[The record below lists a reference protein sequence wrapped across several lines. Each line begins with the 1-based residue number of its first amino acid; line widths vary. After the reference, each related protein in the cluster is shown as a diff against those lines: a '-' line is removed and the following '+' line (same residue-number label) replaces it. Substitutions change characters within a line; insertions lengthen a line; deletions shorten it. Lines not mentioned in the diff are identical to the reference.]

1 MDKTTMQYA
10 INPLTIRLV
19 ACLTGMCLLFT
30 GCGKEPDPPKPTVIT
45 RKITVQGAD
54 TQPKKQTQP
63 VEPAAERIDTVALT
77 DISPEQ
83 TPAEAGPTPD
93 STDPAAS
100 GDKAAAPEPATAAEP
115 MMMAYSYDPKGKLDP
130 FVPWY
135 EGERKPAS
143 GTERKRIPLSPL
155 ERVDL
160 SQLKLV
166 GIVLTARGNKAL
178 VEESSGKGYVIS
190 KGTYIG
196 LNRGK
201 VSKILRD
208 RVIIMESISYG
219 GSGATTRKKELK
231 LQKPPGED

>member
-1 MDKTTMQYA
+1 MPHA
-10 INPLTIRLV
+10 INPLIVRLV
-19 ACLTGMCLLFT
+19 ACLTGLCVLSI
-30 GCGKEPDPPKPTVIT
+30 GCGKQPDPPEPKVIT
-45 RKITVQGAD
+45 RKITV
-54 TQPKKQTQP
+54 PKAATEEGKLSPPAERVAAIIKSVTAEDVSPKEASAGIDPPRDPATSVGQETGP
-63 VEPAAERIDTVALT
+63 EVEPASKPIEVV
-77 DISPEQ
+77 
-83 TPAEAGPTPD
+83 
-93 STDPAAS
+93 
-100 GDKAAAPEPATAAEP
+100 
-115 MMMAYSYDPKGKLDP
+115 YSYDPKGKIDP
-130 FVPWY
+130 FIPWY

-143 GTERKRIPLSPL
+143 DSERKRIPLSPL

-166 GIVLTARGNKAL
+166 GIVLSASGNKAL

-219 GSGATTRKKELK
+219 GSSATTRRKELK